1 MSIQVAILKILA
13 SHFGGRATLNSLK
26 HDLAI
31 LSSSGDDWHARIK
44 RLASRVPELDI
55 FSHGYVLRDV
65 EGWEITSAGREF
77 LRALE
82 AVTQDNL
89 PSAPSADTVIRA
101 EGRLIVV
108 GHRFKN
114 RVRAPSDPEQSTL
127 ARRRP
132 IREPH

>member
-1 MSIQVAILKILA
+1 MV
-13 SHFGGRATLNSLK
+13 SHVGGKATLDSLK

-55 FSHGYVLRDV
+55 FSNRYVVRDV
-65 EGWEITSAGREF
+65 EGWEVTSAGREF

-89 PSAPSADTVIRA
+89 RSAPAAETAIRA
-101 EGRLIVV
+101 EGKLIVV
-108 GHRFKN
+108 GHRFKS
-114 RVRAPSDPEQSTL
+114 RVRPQRDPERSTL

>member
-13 SHFGGRATLNSLK
+13 SHVSGRATLDSLK

-31 LSSSGDDWHARIK
+31 LSSSGEDWHARIK

-55 FSHGYVLRDV
+55 FSSFYVLRDV
-65 EGWEITSAGREF
+65 EGWQITSAGREF
-77 LRALE
+77 LQALE

-89 PSAPSADTVIRA
+89 SPAPTDDSAIRA
-101 EGRLIVV
+101 EGTLIVV

-114 RVRAPSDPEQSTL
+114 RMRTQRDPEQGVSP
-127 ARRRP
+127 RRRP
-132 IREPH
+132 FREPH

>member
-1 MSIQVAILKILA
+1 MV
-13 SHFGGRATLNSLK
+13 SHVGGKATLDSLK

-55 FSHGYVLRDV
+55 FSNRYVVRDV
-65 EGWEITSAGREF
+65 EGWEVTSAGREF

-89 PSAPSADTVIRA
+89 RSAPAAETAIRA
-101 EGRLIVV
+101 EGKLIVV
-108 GHRFKN
+108 GHRFKS
-114 RVRAPSDPEQSTL
+114 RVRPQRDPEQSTL

>member
-13 SHFGGRATLNSLK
+13 SHVRGKATINSLK
-26 HDLAI
+26 HDLAV

-77 LRALE
+77 LLHWKRSRK
-82 AVTQDNL
+82 TICR
-89 PSAPSADTVIRA
+89 PR
-101 EGRLIVV
+101 
-108 GHRFKN
+108 H
-114 RVRAPSDPEQSTL
+114 
-127 ARRRP
+127 RP
-132 IREPH
+132 IP